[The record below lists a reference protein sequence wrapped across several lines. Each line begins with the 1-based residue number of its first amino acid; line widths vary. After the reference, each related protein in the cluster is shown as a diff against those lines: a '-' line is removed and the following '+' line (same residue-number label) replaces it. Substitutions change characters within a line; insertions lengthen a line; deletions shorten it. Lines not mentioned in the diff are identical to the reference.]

1 MGWCEE
7 LETTTLKTEWN
18 CMGREKG
25 RRKRGREIKR
35 ERERGRG
42 KVKRFWSIG
51 DLIVNR

>member
-25 RRKRGREIKR
+25 KEKEGEGEGRRKRGREI
-35 ERERGRG
+35 ERERGGEG
-42 KVKRFWSIG
+42 K
-51 DLIVNR
+51 